1 MNFCLHRMRMQEL
14 IKLAGTH
21 FSHLVM
27 CWKRNCCE
35 APKPKKF
42 IDRKCLCSVLL
53 SWSRGVEG
61 TVVCFIDDVV
71 WAVFFCVSRLCFC
84 RNLTSSLLTFEAR
97 EGRSKVAGIRGPN
110 IFSHFFPLTATFMK
124 TIHTPQTC
132 AILCHKILLTCSF
145 DSRPNDCR
153 ICRQLLP
160 VQWLS
165 CCPGD
170 KRRLASLREVRIRQH
185 AMNPFHPF
193 PIFTN
198 LQEGN

>member
-1 MNFCLHRMRMQEL
+1 
-14 IKLAGTH
+14 
-21 FSHLVM
+21 
-27 CWKRNCCE
+27 
-35 APKPKKF
+35 
-42 IDRKCLCSVLL
+42 
-53 SWSRGVEG
+53 
-61 TVVCFIDDVV
+61 
-71 WAVFFCVSRLCFC
+71 
-84 RNLTSSLLTFEAR
+84 
-97 EGRSKVAGIRGPN
+97 
-110 IFSHFFPLTATFMK
+110 MK